1 MDTAGDCVGRLGLKG
16 WGMES
21 KGFLGVGTRS
31 WDLWFSVSVG
41 CGRGWATTAHALNSV
56 HSRSTGEGGEQQ
68 GARGGQSVFRR
79 FGRGNISPSEKLC
92 HEGVV
97 HTFLSRRSC
106 SDQGL
111 GMMSLLKC
119 TTKDLVQVFLVNHPI
134 MSKAQDTLDVVKEA
148 KQVAHEALHKREA
161 QGLERDGPLEQAAAK
176 NVGGTAR
183 EFWGTPLP
191 MLPTNY

>member
-1 MDTAGDCVGRLGLKG
+1 MRRGKTFISGSRLSRRIQRTSNAGALRVRHVRATDARVRFPEVRSHFSHSGDSSKRRIKSRMRAKISETRRARWMDTAGDCVGRLGLKG

-79 FGRGNISPSEKLC
+79 FGRGNISPSEKA
-92 HEGVV
+92 V
-97 HTFLSRRSC
+97 SRRCRSH
-106 SDQGL
+106 
-111 GMMSLLKC
+111 
-119 TTKDLVQVFLVNHPI
+119 VP
-134 MSKAQDTLDVVKEA
+134 
-148 KQVAHEALHKREA
+148 
-161 QGLERDGPLEQAAAK
+161 
-176 NVGGTAR
+176 
-183 EFWGTPLP
+183 
-191 MLPTNY
+191 

>member
-1 MDTAGDCVGRLGLKG
+1 
-16 WGMES
+16 
-21 KGFLGVGTRS
+21 
-31 WDLWFSVSVG
+31 
-41 CGRGWATTAHALNSV
+41 
-56 HSRSTGEGGEQQ
+56 
-68 GARGGQSVFRR
+68 
-79 FGRGNISPSEKLC
+79 
-92 HEGVV
+92 
-97 HTFLSRRSC
+97 
-106 SDQGL
+106 
-111 GMMSLLKC
+111 MMSLLKC